1 MGKNL
6 PAIDFHAAV
15 AKRDPLLA
23 DRLRR
28 EGLSLPQTLSTGEAA
43 EPEESSHGAP
53 SSITPASP
61 VPTSPSVTATPPEND
76 LSPRRRRGLVPRAN
90 GQEAGRITV
99 YVPPALVLKL
109 KQFCFDCDR
118 TVTDVAGEVLV
129 EALERKLVR
138 AQ

>member
-6 PAIDFHAAV
+6 PALDFHAAV
-15 AKRDPLLA
+15 AKRDPVLAERLL
-23 DRLRR
+23 R
-28 EGLSLPQTLSTGEAA
+28 EGLSLPPTAPAA
-43 EPEESSHGAP
+43 ETHAPEEPPHTAP
-53 SSITPASP
+53 SSALAPSVAAA
-61 VPTSPSVTATPPEND
+61 PSVTATSPEND
-76 LSPRRRRGLVPRAN
+76 QSPRRRRGLVPRAN

-99 YVPPALVLKL
+99 YVPPTLVLRL

-129 EALERKLVR
+129 EALERKLAR